1 MIYTSEE
8 ERKLMDINTM
18 TKSEL
23 RQELEKFVKQ
33 KYSFKV
39 DISKDILVT
48 EEQRMRFLEHHN
60 KLKDTLQ
67 SISEIHDISLSD
79 VRNIEELVHH
89 LHQSLK
95 FAPQRN
101 DDNTGASYYA
111 DYVLKEDEMAYE
123 YDNNLG

>member
-39 DISKDILVT
+39 NISKDILVT
-48 EEQRMRFLEHHN
+48 EEQRLKFLGYHN

-67 SISEIHDISLSD
+67 SISEIHDISLSE
-79 VRNIEELVHH
+79 VRNLEYLVHH

-101 DDNTGASYYA
+101 ADNTEASYYA
-111 DYVLKEDEMAYE
+111 DYVLKEDEMAYD